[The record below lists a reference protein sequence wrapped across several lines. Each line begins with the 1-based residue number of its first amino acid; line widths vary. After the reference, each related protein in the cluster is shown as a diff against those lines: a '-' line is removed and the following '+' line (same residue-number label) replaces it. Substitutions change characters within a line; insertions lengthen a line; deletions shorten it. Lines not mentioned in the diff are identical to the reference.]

1 MKQIFL
7 SLLVLCTLVARAQKN
22 YVPAIVI
29 SQQNDSLRG
38 FVDYRNWRISPE
50 QISFKQDLSAREQQ
64 FKASDISGFLIL
76 PENELYLSRQL
87 QLDVTLQTID
97 QLLSSNERVYK
108 NDTVFLLSIVKGV
121 YNLYV
126 FTDKHDQS
134 HYVYDMA
141 GQPARELRLIKS
153 MASDNASAIVTSN
166 LYQQELAFLFNDCPA
181 VAQKARRV
189 RYTENELRNLFVAYN
204 QCKDPSEKIVAK
216 AKEKSGIRWGLML
229 GVGNNSY
236 HFSGEHFLASGAYKS
251 STSPLPGLFLNVPLS
266 RNRQQYWFGLEA
278 FYKKVDASGTFET
291 WNIIRSYQEQV
302 NLKFSYAQL
311 NLVFR
316 YVYPAGTLR
325 PFANFGGGYAFML
338 SEGSNERY
346 PIDRKQDAKV
356 AIDGPRK
363 YEVSI
368 MGGAGLQYKRLQ
380 LEARY
385 TTSNGFSPYVSLG
398 TGIRSWQG
406 IVRVAF

>member
-7 SLLVLCTLVARAQKN
+7 YLLVLSTVVARAQKN
-22 YVPAIVI
+22 YVPAIII

-64 FKASDISGFLIL
+64 FKAADIAGFLIL
-76 PENELYLSRQL
+76 PANELYLSRQL
-87 QLDVTLQTID
+87 QLDITLQTID
-97 QLLSSNERVYK
+97 QLLSSNEREYK
-108 NDTVFLLSIVKGV
+108 NDTVFLLSIVKGA

-141 GQPARELRLIKS
+141 GQPAKELRLIKS
-153 MASDNASAIVTSN
+153 MAADNSSAIATSN
-166 LYQQELAFLFNDCPA
+166 LYQQQLAFLFDDCPA
-181 VAQKARRV
+181 VAQKARKV
-189 RYTENELRNLFVAYN
+189 RYTENALGSLFIAYN
-204 QCKDPSEKIVAK
+204 QCKNPSEKIVAK
-216 AKEKSGIRWGLML
+216 AKEKLGITWGLMM
-229 GVGNNSY
+229 GVSNNSY
-236 HFSGEHFLASGAYKS
+236 RFSGDHFLASADYKS

-266 RNRQQYWFGLEA
+266 RNRHQYWFGLEA
-278 FYKKVDASGTFET
+278 YYKQVDASGTFET
-291 WNIIRSYQEQV
+291 WNIIRSYQEQA

-338 SEGSNERY
+338 SESTNERY
-346 PIDRKQDAKV
+346 PVDRKQDAKV

-368 MGGAGLQYKRLQ
+368 MGGVGLQYKRIQ

-385 TTSNGFSPYVSLG
+385 ATSNGFSPYISLN

-406 IVRVAF
+406 IVRFAL